1 MCSHHSSSKRTSERS
16 LPAPRTPSKRSRA
29 KVSTRRSSASTRPV
43 YTATISS
50 AEPRVPSF
58 AMDRP
63 ALHAFVDELVE
74 HERLSAFAEAL
85 PTRARVSEPALPLL
99 LASLYECLGRGLVC
113 ALPEDADA
121 RDAAEAAAWFLGE
134 EQVALL
140 PSRGVHWASGLEP
153 PPHLV
158 GERARALDVLARGG
172 LVCTSATA
180 LAEGMPPPSERP
192 DPIEV
197 AQGQEPGIDLLAE
210 AFALAGYGRVERVE
224 ERGQFAVRGGLVD
237 VFPTT
242 GREPLRI
249 ELFGDEIESIRA
261 FSPFT
266 QRALHP
272 VESAVVYPAAERRPD
287 LSEPTLPDDDE
298 SPPAVPTDLVPPF
311 AGAPDLVWEPD
322 EVRAVALEEL
332 SVELDLDGSTE
343 LDPLPANQPLSFEAQ
358 RPALAA
364 RGLAE
369 AENELGAFVRAGQ
382 RVVVAFPHRGEALR
396 TQNLLRRIEARLL
409 EPGEPLPDKAELLF
423 AVAPARRGFVWRE
436 LGLVLLADTQVFRK
450 RPPRADARLGR
461 ALQSFADLRTGDY
474 VVHEGHG
481 VDRLQAFET
490 KELAGVTRY
499 YLLLAFRGEDRLYV
513 PHEQIGKVSRYVGAD
528 ARSPALSKLGGK
540 AWDLVKNRAR
550 AGVRELAGDLLKLYA
565 ERQSA
570 PGVAYELENEWLERL
585 ETEFPYR
592 ETEDQQRAIE
602 AVKEDLEAPRPMDR
616 LVCGDVGLGKT
627 EVAVR
632 AAFAVAVNGKQT
644 LILVPTTVLAQ
655 QHWNT
660 FRERYRDFPL
670 RVEMVSRFRK
680 NSEIKKVLIDFSEGK
695 IELLIGTHRA
705 LSRDVIPKN
714 LGLVIVDEEQRFG
727 VAQKEL
733 LRSLRLEVDV
743 LALTATP
750 IPRTLHMSL

>member
-210 AFALAGYGRVERVE
+210 AFALAGYERVERVE

-298 SPPAVPTDLVPPF
+298 SPAAQPPVRASGPVEGVWGNREVPSAGLATPDDLVPPF

-332 SVELDLDGSTE
+332 NAEPNLAGSTQ
-343 LDPLPANQPLSFEAQ
+343 LDPLPANQPFSFEAQ

-369 AENELGAFVRAGQ
+369 AENELGALVRAGQ
-382 RVVVAFPHRGEALR
+382 RVVVAVPHRGEALR

-409 EPGEPLPDKAELLF
+409 EPGEPLPGEAELVF
-423 AVAPARRGFVWRE
+423 AVAPARRGFVW
-436 LGLVLLADTQVFRK
+436 
-450 RPPRADARLGR
+450 
-461 ALQSFADLRTGDY
+461 
-474 VVHEGHG
+474 
-481 VDRLQAFET
+481 
-490 KELAGVTRY
+490 
-499 YLLLAFRGEDRLYV
+499 
-513 PHEQIGKVSRYVGAD
+513 
-528 ARSPALSKLGGK
+528 
-540 AWDLVKNRAR
+540 
-550 AGVRELAGDLLKLYA
+550 
-565 ERQSA
+565 
-570 PGVAYELENEWLERL
+570 
-585 ETEFPYR
+585 
-592 ETEDQQRAIE
+592 
-602 AVKEDLEAPRPMDR
+602 
-616 LVCGDVGLGKT
+616 
-627 EVAVR
+627 
-632 AAFAVAVNGKQT
+632 
-644 LILVPTTVLAQ
+644 
-655 QHWNT
+655 
-660 FRERYRDFPL
+660 
-670 RVEMVSRFRK
+670 
-680 NSEIKKVLIDFSEGK
+680 
-695 IELLIGTHRA
+695 
-705 LSRDVIPKN
+705 
-714 LGLVIVDEEQRFG
+714 
-727 VAQKEL
+727 
-733 LRSLRLEVDV
+733 
-743 LALTATP
+743 
-750 IPRTLHMSL
+750 